1 MVARSHGFWMSLR
14 LCQWSA
20 RTRCGEAA
28 HHHNRAET
36 LDHQEGAMRTENTLN
51 TDTLIDTET
60 AKRGAQLTSYSKLN
74 VWVPKTTMG
83 VLTVRIVLFNLCREK
98 PRQERPGADPRQ
110 SQRPARSSRDDG
122 RPHQQPRGQEPSR
135 HKEPDW
141 SGGPA
146 PPPQHRE
153 RDREPRDYHD
163 QVVRRE
169 GANDKRPKSSY
180 TGRDSSPQS
189 PREKRPLSG
198 PNIRTPNLPVTE
210 GVIKTA
216 QQTSRPFNTYPRSES
231 DSGRSPSSQVH
242 INKMNVYYRAGLLGV
257 VHFYYKI
264 IAFFFSGGPLSALTC
279 CVNVRLLSGD

>member
-1 MVARSHGFWMSLR
+1 
-14 LCQWSA
+14 
-20 RTRCGEAA
+20 
-28 HHHNRAET
+28 
-36 LDHQEGAMRTENTLN
+36 MRTENTLN
-51 TDTLIDTET
+51 IDTLIDMET
-60 AKRGAQLTSYSKLN
+60 AKRGAQMTSLTTSKFLVSKDYN
-74 VWVPKTTMG
+74 GNIDSETFFYV
-83 VLTVRIVLFNLCREK
+83 CREK
-98 PRQERPGADPRQ
+98 PRQEHPGADPRQ
-110 SQRPARSSRDDG
+110 SQRPARSSREDG

-146 PPPQHRE
+146 APPQHRE
-153 RDREPRDYHD
+153 RDRDREPRDYHD

-216 QQTSRPFNTYPRSES
+216 QQTGRPFNTYPRSES
-231 DSGRSPSSQVH
+231 DSGRSASGQVH
-242 INKMNVYYRAGLLGV
+242 RYQMKCTTLFLQYE
-257 VHFYYKI
+257 
-264 IAFFFSGGPLSALTC
+264 FFFFK
-279 CVNVRLLSGD
+279 CV

>member
-1 MVARSHGFWMSLR
+1 
-14 LCQWSA
+14 
-20 RTRCGEAA
+20 
-28 HHHNRAET
+28 
-36 LDHQEGAMRTENTLN
+36 
-51 TDTLIDTET
+51 
-60 AKRGAQLTSYSKLN
+60 
-74 VWVPKTTMG
+74 MG
-83 VLTVRIVLFNLCREK
+83 VLTVIIFFNLCREK
-98 PRQERPGADPRQ
+98 PRQEHPGADPRQ
-110 SQRPARSSRDDG
+110 SQRPARSSREDG
-122 RPHQQPRGQEPSR
+122 RPHQQPRGQEPNR

-146 PPPQHRE
+146 PPPQH

-216 QQTSRPFNTYPRSES
+216 QQTGRPFNTYPRSES

-242 INKMNVYYRAGLLGV
+242 RNQTNVYYRAGLLSV
-257 VHFYYKI
+257 VHFY
-264 IAFFFSGGPLSALTC
+264 
-279 CVNVRLLSGD
+279 